1 MKTCEPNLQDIE
13 RFSLL
18 VTWNIIDERTLRR
31 AGIAAG
37 VRCVSIEK
45 ILRYDLNIPR
55 RRLLDALAEYHH
67 CDWIEYDERTP
78 VPTDL
83 LTGLDADALCENFWF
98 PVFRDS
104 DTVIIA
110 ANDPND
116 PFVIDQSKRIVR
128 AETYEFRVAL
138 AEDVHFFIQDFLNGP
153 PEHLIGNERTGLAFW
168 RNIMSRWRTRLACY
182 RTDFAIARTHFG
194 SLRWGLGLIT
204 TGQMLLHLKTSH
216 LWIISSWVIIA
227 TGLALL
233 IAGGASYFKIKKS
246 IVRPPAPQTLIE
258 VSAAT
263 LFFLENYQF
272 AEKPQTSPPRR
283 QTMLARLS
291 QLLPDSC
298 VFIENSTDNKVRSY
312 LAHERTSLAAQ
323 RTVLACYRTIY
334 ARARTGLSFIRT
346 GTTFVGIGIGLV
358 QYFKFSLTAMLDY
371 FIILAGILMIADGM
385 VWYWPVRK
393 EQREAPELIGAFTN
407 GETQ

>member
-1 MKTCEPNLQDIE
+1 MKTCEPALQDIE
-13 RFSLL
+13 RFGSL
-18 VTWNIIDERTLRR
+18 VAWNLMDERTLRR

-37 VRCVSIEK
+37 IRCVSIEK

-78 VPTDL
+78 VPSEL
-83 LTGLDADALCENFWF
+83 LAGLDADALCENFWF
-98 PVFRDS
+98 PVFLDS
-104 DTVIIA
+104 GTAVIA
-110 ANDPND
+110 ANDPGD
-116 PFVIDQSKRIVR
+116 PFVIDQAKRMVR
-128 AETYEFRVAL
+128 AETHEFRVAL
-138 AEDVHFFIQDFLNGP
+138 AEDIHFFILDFLNGP

-168 RNIMSRWRTRLACY
+168 RNVMSRWRTRLACY

-204 TGQMLLHLKTSH
+204 TGQMLMRLKITH
-216 LWIISSWVIIA
+216 FWFISSWGFIV
-227 TGLALL
+227 TGMVLL

-263 LFFLENYQF
+263 LYFLEDYQF
-272 AEKPQTSPPRR
+272 AEKPQSRPSRR

-291 QLLPDSC
+291 ELLPNSC

-334 ARARTGLSFIRT
+334 AHSRTGLSFIRT
-346 GTTFVGIGIGLV
+346 GTTFIGIGIGLV
-358 QYFKFSLTAMLDY
+358 QYFSFSLTTLLDY
-371 FIILAGILMIADGM
+371 LIILAGVLMVADG
-385 VWYWPVRK
+385 VIWYWPVRK
-393 EQREAPELIGAFTN
+393 EQSEAPELIGTFTN
-407 GETQ
+407 GDAP

>member
-1 MKTCEPNLQDIE
+1 MKTCEPAAQDID

-18 VTWNIIDERTLRR
+18 VAWNIIDERTLRR

-83 LTGLDADALCENFWF
+83 LAGLDAFAPCENFWF

-104 DTVIIA
+104 GTVIIA
-110 ANDPND
+110 ANDPGD
-116 PFVIDQSKRIVR
+116 PFVIDQAKRMVC
-128 AETYEFRVAL
+128 AEAYEFRVAL

-168 RNIMSRWRTRLACY
+168 RNVMSRWRTRLACY

-204 TGQMLLHLKTSH
+204 TGQMLLHLKAAPF
-216 LWIISSWVIIA
+216 WVMSSWAIIA
-227 TGLALL
+227 TGLGLL
-233 IAGGASYFKIKKS
+233 IAGGASYFRIKKS

-258 VSAAT
+258 VSAT
-263 LFFLENYQF
+263 TMYFLENYQF
-272 AEKPQTSPPRR
+272 AEKPQTSTSRR
-283 QTMLARLS
+283 QTMLSRLS
-291 QLLPDSC
+291 ELLPNSC

-346 GTTFVGIGIGLV
+346 GTTFVGIGVGLV
-358 QYFKFSLTAMLDY
+358 QYFRFSLTTLLDY
-371 FIILAGILMIADGM
+371 FIILAGILMIADGFI
-385 VWYWPVRK
+385 WYWPVRK
-393 EQREAPELIGAFTN
+393 EQREAPELIGTFIN
-407 GETQ
+407 GEAQ